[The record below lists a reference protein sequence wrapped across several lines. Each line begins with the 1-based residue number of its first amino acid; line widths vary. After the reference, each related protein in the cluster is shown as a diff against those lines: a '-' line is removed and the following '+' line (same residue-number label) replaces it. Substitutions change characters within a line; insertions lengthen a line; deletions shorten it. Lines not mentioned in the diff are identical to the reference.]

1 MVSANRLLAAAAL
14 AAGFAGTALTPA
26 AFAHG
31 AMWHTGT
38 LIGAPVYN
46 DQHQQIGTVSDVL
59 VSPSGGASEAV
70 LSVGMFVGGHKKVEV
85 PLSHLAMTHA
95 AMGHGA
101 MAHGSMMMHGGTKA
115 EIEALPAYTGGGD
128 G

>member
-1 MVSANRLLAAAAL
+1 MLSAKRLLAAAAL
-14 AAGFAGTALTPA
+14 AGGFAGTALAPA
-26 AFAHG
+26 AFAPPAFAHG
-31 AMWHTGT
+31 AMWHTRS
-38 LIGAPVYN
+38 LVGAPVFN
-46 DQHQQIGTVSDVL
+46 DQHQQIGTVADVL
-59 VSPSGGASEAV
+59 VSPMGGKSEAV

-85 PLSHLAMTHA
+85 PLSHLAMAPA

-101 MAHGSMMMHGGTKA
+101 MMMHGATKA